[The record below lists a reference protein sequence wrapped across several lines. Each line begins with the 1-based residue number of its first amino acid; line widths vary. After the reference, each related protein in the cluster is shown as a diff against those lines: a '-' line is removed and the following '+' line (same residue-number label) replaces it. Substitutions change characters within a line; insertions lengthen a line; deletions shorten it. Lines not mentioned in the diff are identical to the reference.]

1 MVLNDPGDNFSDALV
16 LMKVA
21 AANLYEISVSPESLT
36 YMHAWLDV
44 FDSLQSPGQQPAR
57 PLCPWDFS
65 RQEYWSGLPVPPP
78 EDLPGPGIVP
88 TSLHLL
94 HCCRFFTIEPPEEL
108 LLLFSS

>member
-78 EDLPGPGIVP
+78 GDLPVPGIKAVSP
-88 TSLHLL
+88 ASPAL
-94 HCCRFFTIEPPEEL
+94 
-108 LLLFSS
+108 

>member
-78 EDLPGPGIVP
+78 EDLPNPGIEP
-88 TSLHLL
+88 MSPALAGG
-94 HCCRFFTIEPPEEL
+94 FFTTEL
-108 LLLFSS
+108 PGRLS

>member
-57 PLCPWDFS
+57 PMLASARHQHESSIDFN
-65 RQEYWSGLPVPPP
+65 VFPP
-78 EDLPGPGIVP
+78 
-88 TSLHLL
+88 S
-94 HCCRFFTIEPPEEL
+94 
-108 LLLFSS
+108 

>member
-65 RQEYWSGLPVPPP
+65 RQENWSGLPVPPP
-78 EDLPGPGIVP
+78 QDLPNPGIEP
-88 TSLHLL
+88 MSHALAGG
-94 HCCRFFTIEPPEEL
+94 FFTTEL
-108 LLLFSS
+108 PGRLS

>member
-78 EDLPGPGIVP
+78 QDLPNPGIEP
-88 TSLHLL
+88 MSPALAGG
-94 HCCRFFTIEPPEEL
+94 FFTTEL
-108 LLLFSS
+108 PGRLS

>member
-44 FDSLQSPGQQPAR
+44 FDSLQSP
-57 PLCPWDFS
+57 
-65 RQEYWSGLPVPPP
+65 
-78 EDLPGPGIVP
+78 
-88 TSLHLL
+88 
-94 HCCRFFTIEPPEEL
+94 
-108 LLLFSS
+108 